1 MSSDRSKEMEEGDE
15 KEEKEE
21 DAKWRYLAA
30 GELSIKT
37 RNLRKRRGKGRVNL
51 IPKIFYD

>member
-1 MSSDRSKEMEEGDE
+1 MSGDRTKEMEEGDE
-15 KEEKEE
+15 KGEEEE

-37 RNLRKRRGKGRVNL
+37 VSESSKE
-51 IPKIFYD
+51 IF